1 MYLVEYDTNC
11 NITAVIDC
19 QPPLAEQGI
28 RVLSQGGLTMSI
40 QLGRSGTETGNWGTV
55 NWEDGSPDSTMT
67 AIQGQSFATV
77 SHAYTSSNIAA
88 FWRPVLPSNFYVTT
102 NGQTVN
108 RLLVLTNI
116 KGFVSTPL
124 TLNSLSPMSFQFNTC
139 YFTSLAN
146 ININAVTGWEF
157 VGHSA
162 TFQINSTTLP
172 PQGLCNNNTSLN
184 FFIVNGNI
192 SVGRP
197 SGPAG
202 GSITSINLDLTSH
215 RNCTILRVFNS
226 ANLPSISMTLQ
237 TTIDRVTNGTYSYN
251 DSSLILQVQLG
262 GVYLIEFSNNPSL
275 TSINLTN
282 LSSLSEANS
291 TNPVFVGISL
301 QSNGLS
307 GNFSTNLPT
316 RTKFLLLAF
325 NLFTQVSCTFPS
337 NNFLDRVHLDNNRI
351 SSLSTSIQNSSGLL
365 RLQLGYNRLITI
377 PNLPNSITYLSVNNN
392 SNNSNAAATLRLTT
406 LPTLPANLQTLVL
419 GVSDSSSLTV
429 GDITTYGRCNFS
441 NFLTTTVSAANYLT
455 NTNLNTFTAMNCGIT
470 QINLSFPPTI
480 RTINLSN
487 SSVSDSLSTS
497 ISACLN
503 TLTTLDFSKFVGAT
517 SIDVSSN
524 RFLTS
529 ITNINSLSTTLQ
541 TLKINNCYNSSSPNL
556 QNLSTIF
563 GTGNGLSII
572 PNILTL
578 ELNRNIFND
587 ISNFSFGGVNNN
599 SVTLDFR
606 DCNLNTSQINAII
619 ENLYTNYFNTTTN
632 TITKS
637 SWTVKFGSTTN
648 GTVAS
653 ANGNCNRSSTS
664 NTAFLALTNTATA
677 GAWTIEICGT
687 TGNRPCRTTG
697 C

>member
-1 MYLVEYDTNC
+1 
-11 NITAVIDC
+11 
-19 QPPLAEQGI
+19 
-28 RVLSQGGLTMSI
+28 
-40 QLGRSGTETGNWGTV
+40 
-55 NWEDGSPDSTMT
+55 
-67 AIQGQSFATV
+67 
-77 SHAYTSSNIAA
+77 
-88 FWRPVLPSNFYVTT
+88 
-102 NGQTVN
+102 
-108 RLLVLTNI
+108 
-116 KGFVSTPL
+116 
-124 TLNSLSPMSFQFNTC
+124 
-139 YFTSLAN
+139 
-146 ININAVTGWEF
+146 
-157 VGHSA
+157 
-162 TFQINSTTLP
+162 
-172 PQGLCNNNTSLN
+172 
-184 FFIVNGNI
+184 
-192 SVGRP
+192 
-197 SGPAG
+197 
-202 GSITSINLDLTSH
+202 
-215 RNCTILRVFNS
+215 
-226 ANLPSISMTLQ
+226 
-237 TTIDRVTNGTYSYN
+237 
-251 DSSLILQVQLG
+251 
-262 GVYLIEFSNNPSL
+262 
-275 TSINLTN
+275 
-282 LSSLSEANS
+282 
-291 TNPVFVGISL
+291 
-301 QSNGLS
+301 
-307 GNFSTNLPT
+307 
-316 RTKFLLLAF
+316 
-325 NLFTQVSCTFPS
+325 
-337 NNFLDRVHLDNNRI
+337 
-351 SSLSTSIQNSSGLL
+351 
-365 RLQLGYNRLITI
+365 
-377 PNLPNSITYLSVNNN
+377 
-392 SNNSNAAATLRLTT
+392 LRLTT

>member
-1 MYLVEYDTNC
+1 
-11 NITAVIDC
+11 
-19 QPPLAEQGI
+19 
-28 RVLSQGGLTMSI
+28 
-40 QLGRSGTETGNWGTV
+40 
-55 NWEDGSPDSTMT
+55 
-67 AIQGQSFATV
+67 
-77 SHAYTSSNIAA
+77 
-88 FWRPVLPSNFYVTT
+88 
-102 NGQTVN
+102 
-108 RLLVLTNI
+108 
-116 KGFVSTPL
+116 
-124 TLNSLSPMSFQFNTC
+124 
-139 YFTSLAN
+139 
-146 ININAVTGWEF
+146 
-157 VGHSA
+157 
-162 TFQINSTTLP
+162 
-172 PQGLCNNNTSLN
+172 
-184 FFIVNGNI
+184 
-192 SVGRP
+192 
-197 SGPAG
+197 
-202 GSITSINLDLTSH
+202 
-215 RNCTILRVFNS
+215 
-226 ANLPSISMTLQ
+226 
-237 TTIDRVTNGTYSYN
+237 
-251 DSSLILQVQLG
+251 
-262 GVYLIEFSNNPSL
+262 VYLIEFSNNPSL

>member
-1 MYLVEYDTNC
+1 
-11 NITAVIDC
+11 
-19 QPPLAEQGI
+19 
-28 RVLSQGGLTMSI
+28 
-40 QLGRSGTETGNWGTV
+40 
-55 NWEDGSPDSTMT
+55 
-67 AIQGQSFATV
+67 
-77 SHAYTSSNIAA
+77 
-88 FWRPVLPSNFYVTT
+88 
-102 NGQTVN
+102 
-108 RLLVLTNI
+108 
-116 KGFVSTPL
+116 
-124 TLNSLSPMSFQFNTC
+124 MSFQFNTC